1 MKNNNQKYI
10 AKAALFIPYA
20 LCAEKSEEDIKPLI
34 FDTGDYMSNFPEIN
48 MMTKCSYL
56 ETKNGSIAKFTDHV
70 EFLDRWQFLDD
81 LKQKKVKFLVIPSY
95 PEFEDDDHDFAENIK
110 NVFEA
115 GIDIFDAEEHYYFN
129 PEIQENNKLLAYF
142 DIRYELH
149 CQRAVKVTE
158 IAEEDLAKLRIP
170 KIING
175 CLLIHHS
182 QVDGLI
188 SEYIHDMYD
197 KACSLKIDCLEF
209 DFEDILYENKDGTI
223 TKIDIRA
230 FGLANKAP
238 EDSDV
243 FCDIMNGE
251 YGLIVVPSFERMSEF
266 GIFKEFKYSILN
278 NNVIIYGLNDKK
290 GLCLESTYTHTPG
303 NE

>member
-81 LKQKKVKFLVIPSY
+81 LKQKKVKFLVIPNY

-129 PEIQENNKLLAYF
+129 PERDADNRLFEYF
-142 DIRYELH
+142 EGLYEIHCKHALVINEITESDLDKLH
-149 CQRAVKVTE
+149 CYEPLSCCLFINHSAVEGSLK
-158 IAEEDLAKLRIP
+158 
-170 KIING
+170 
-175 CLLIHHS
+175 
-182 QVDGLI
+182 
-188 SEYIHDMYD
+188 EYIQ
-197 KACSLKIDCLEF
+197 KINDEVQLLSI
-209 DFEDILYENKDGTI
+209 DFLGTYIAYVLYENKKGEIMSITPQPFERTMTI
-223 TKIDIRA
+223 
-230 FGLANKAP
+230 
-238 EDSDV
+238 EDTSDF

-251 YGLIVVPSFERMSEF
+251 YSFIIVPSLEMLETSEL
-266 GIFKEFKYSILN
+266 FKENTYSILN
-278 NNVIIYGLNDKK
+278 NDVIISGLKEKK
-290 GLCLESTYTHTPG
+290 GLCQESTYLDYFT
-303 NE
+303 EE